1 MKVASATNEQGVE
14 QFLQF
19 ALERGQLD
27 EDGKYYC
34 PCINCLNRRRQILD
48 DIRENL
54 LGDGIK
60 KNYTTWIWHDELT
73 DLQRESQSEL
83 VDVQMGDHLEEMIRD
98 LGQEFFQ
105 QAHAPIYDALQSDL
119 KEAFVSGVQDVYNVV
134 VSSVKSG

>member
-1 MKVASATNEQGVE
+1 MVPDNIHE
-14 QFLQF
+14 
-19 ALERGQLD
+19 
-27 EDGKYYC
+27 Y
-34 PCINCLNRRRQILD
+34 
-48 DIRENL
+48 L
-54 LGDGIK
+54 LCDGIK